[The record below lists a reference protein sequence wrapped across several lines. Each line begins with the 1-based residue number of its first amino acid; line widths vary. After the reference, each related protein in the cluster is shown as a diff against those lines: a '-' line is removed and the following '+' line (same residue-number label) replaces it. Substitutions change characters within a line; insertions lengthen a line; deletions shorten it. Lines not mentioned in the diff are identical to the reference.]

1 MIESLLI
8 SIAAVGVLLVL
19 FLLSQVRKV
28 NEDLRLKKHQS
39 TDLPSGANAKPPKL
53 ALPIFSITLL
63 SSMTA

>member
-8 SIAAVGVLLVL
+8 AIAVAGVLLVL

-39 TDLPSGANAKPPKL
+39 ESPRVS
-53 ALPIFSITLL
+53 
-63 SSMTA
+63 